1 MNTLL
6 TPLKQLIVRGF
17 LVLSCL
23 SLLVVINVML
33 VKPSY
38 AATTAPQTQAEEKVI
53 QPFELTQPAANR
65 EEAYESVAKA
75 VQDPEKLVKAEKKE
89 VKAEMNAYKAGEPSS
104 NLMDKADEPLDTF
117 NKKK

>member
-6 TPLKQLIVRGF
+6 IGLKQLISRRLWVLGF
-17 LVLSCL
+17 L
-23 SLLVVINVML
+23 SLLVLINVML

-38 AATTAPQTQAEEKVI
+38 AAPAQAEEQVI

-65 EEAYESVAKA
+65 EEAYEKVAKA

-89 VKAEMNAYKAGEPSS
+89 VKAEINAYKAGQPSS
-104 NLMDKADEPLDTF
+104 NLMDKADEPLESF
-117 NKKK
+117 KQN